1 MTISERMFS
10 LMDEKNKRPYQLC
23 AILGVGTAQ
32 TSSWKN
38 RGSDPPAKYI
48 PQIAAFLGVSIEY
61 LLTGKDTCNG
71 GLSEMEQEVLQIFR
85 QLPKDAQY
93 DFRGQLK
100 GYAMATSE
108 NKAKKADVG

>member
-1 MTISERMFS
+1 MTISERMFA
-10 LMDEKNKRPYQLC
+10 LMEEKNKRPYQLC
-23 AILGVGTAQ
+23 SILGVGTAQ

-48 PQIAAFLGVSIEY
+48 AQIAAFLGVSVEY

-71 GLSEMEQEVLQIFR
+71 GLTEMEQDVLQLFR
-85 QLPKDAQY
+85 QLPKDAQF

-100 GYAMATSE
+100 GYVMATAE
-108 NKAKKADVG
+108 KQATKEDAG